1 MTNEDKILK
10 KYKLKVKEL
19 KRHNEFYYNQDK
31 TLISDAEYD
40 KIKNEVSELE
50 KKFPFLRLKKNFRS
64 LVGAKP
70 TNKFKKFKHLSPMLS
85 LSNAFNISDM
95 EDFIKK
101 INNFLNFKEKKIEL
115 FCEPKIDGIYST
127 LINKNGILTR
137 GLSRGDGETGEDIL
151 ENLKTIKNLPKK
163 FLIKCS

>member
-50 KKFPFLRLKKNFRS
+50 KKFPFLRLKK
-64 LVGAKP
+64 
-70 TNKFKKFKHLSPMLS
+70 
-85 LSNAFNISDM
+85 IS
-95 EDFIKK
+95 EV
-101 INNFLNFKEKKIEL
+101 
-115 FCEPKIDGIYST
+115 
-127 LINKNGILTR
+127 
-137 GLSRGDGETGEDIL
+137 
-151 ENLKTIKNLPKK
+151 
-163 FLIKCS
+163 

>member
-50 KKFPFLRLKKNFRS
+50 KIS
-64 LVGAKP
+64 V
-70 TNKFKKFKHLSPMLS
+70 FK
-85 LSNAFNISDM
+85 
-95 EDFIKK
+95 IKK
-101 INNFLNFKEKKIEL
+101 ISEV
-115 FCEPKIDGIYST
+115 
-127 LINKNGILTR
+127 
-137 GLSRGDGETGEDIL
+137 
-151 ENLKTIKNLPKK
+151 
-163 FLIKCS
+163 